1 MIFKV
6 VKFDHFF
13 YLKIV
18 VDLRN
23 LFTQCSYNK
32 YKPINI
38 KTMTLKNLIQYR
50 YSVELLMFAFLKNQ
64 VDVLEFTQLL
74 NDIEDK
80 HREEVLEG
88 NPNINL
94 WFRFGDDTII
104 YTIQDLKNDLELP
117 HNHIN
122 RLRLLENFRMAI
134 ELMSNVEL
142 MIYFS

>member
-1 MIFKV
+1 
-6 VKFDHFF
+6 
-13 YLKIV
+13 
-18 VDLRN
+18 
-23 LFTQCSYNK
+23 
-32 YKPINI
+32 
-38 KTMTLKNLIQYR
+38 MTLKNLIQYR